1 MSLPRVLTRI
11 RNVII
16 KTFDTTAGVYRK
28 VSVADSSGG
37 STDTYSLVTTY
48 PCKITIYPIR
58 TLEREASE
66 RVQSIRYW
74 QFAFPY
80 DAVVLPTD
88 RLVTP
93 DDRTFEVNGTG
104 HDSTNIVLLV
114 TALEII

>member
-1 MSLPRVLTRI
+1 MSLPRVLARV
-11 RNVII
+11 RQVIN
-16 KTFDTTAGVYRK
+16 KTFDTQANVLRK
-28 VSVADSSGG
+28 ASVADTSGG
-37 STDTYSLVTTY
+37 RTDSYPLVATY

-58 TLEREASE
+58 TLERESGE

-93 DDRTFEVNGTG
+93 DSRTFEVNGTG

-114 TALEII
+114 TAIEII